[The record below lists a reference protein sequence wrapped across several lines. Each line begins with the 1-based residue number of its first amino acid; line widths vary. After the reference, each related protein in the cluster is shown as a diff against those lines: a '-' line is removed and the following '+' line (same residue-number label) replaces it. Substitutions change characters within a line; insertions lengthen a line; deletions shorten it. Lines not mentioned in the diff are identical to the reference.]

1 MIPSPKPGVKADRDA
16 LRHEMSSAG
25 CSTPEIA
32 IEMRVRFRIRPR
44 EAWRHA
50 LGWTLQGTA
59 ERISSCPGSA
69 VAADASLVGKWEK
82 WPGPS
87 SRRPTLHVLVVLATV
102 YGCDVEDLLDI
113 ADRRALPDSDLRI
126 IRSRTPEQAITAT
139 TDGAVITPEAESD
152 RVVAAATESAT
163 WAQWAEATNVGDIA
177 LEQVFADV
185 RTLACQYLNGDAVVL
200 FNRTRRLRDRVF
212 ALLEGHQPP
221 RQSADLYVSAG
232 YLCGL
237 LAWISSDL
245 GNLRAADT
253 QGRTAWL
260 CAEMAGH
267 SELSAW
273 VASTRSKIAFWDGRL
288 RDAINYARRGTA
300 CRPRGS
306 VGALL
311 ACQEADAWSKLGAA
325 EETRSALRRAAAARE
340 AIVGSDEIGGLFS
353 CNPARQE
360 NYAAAAHLRIGAYHE
375 ALREADTALGHL
387 AAHYPRAG
395 GTAAQIHVSRAT
407 ALTGI
412 GHPDA
417 VMEALAPVL
426 ALPPE
431 LRFAPITER
440 MRDLGELMAAVPSAT
455 SPVPAAARRALNEW
469 CLDSAPRRF
478 ALSSGDGT
486 ADWISGHDHST

>member
-1 MIPSPKPGVKADRDA
+1 
-16 LRHEMSSAG
+16 MSSAG
-25 CSTPEIA
+25 CRTAEIA
-32 IEMRVRFRIRPR
+32 VEMRVRFRVRPR

-59 ERISSCPGSA
+59 ERISLHPGPA

-87 SRRPTLHVLVVLATV
+87 SRRPTLHVLVVLAAV
-102 YGCDVEDLLDI
+102 YGCDVEDILDI
-113 ADRRALPDSDLRI
+113 EDRLALPDSDLRI
-126 IRSRTPEQAITAT
+126 LRNRVPEKAATAALT
-139 TDGAVITPEAESD
+139 VPEPEAD
-152 RVVAAATESAT
+152 PVVAAAAESVT
-163 WAQWAEATNVGDIA
+163 WAQWAEATNVGDLA
-177 LEQVFADV
+177 MEQIFSDV
-185 RTLACQYLNGDAVVL
+185 RTLACQYLTGDAVIL
-200 FNRTRRLRDRVF
+200 FNRTRKLRDRVF

-245 GNLRAADT
+245 GSLRAADT

-288 RDAINYARRGTA
+288 RDAVNYARRGAA
-300 CRPRGS
+300 CRPQGS

-325 EETRSALRRAAAARE
+325 EETRAALRRAVVARD
-340 AIVGSDEIGGLFS
+340 AMVGGDEIGGLFS

-375 ALREADTALGHL
+375 ALSAADTALGHC
-387 AAHYPRAG
+387 AAQPTRAG

-412 GHPDA
+412 GRPDA
-417 VMEALAPVL
+417 VMDALAPVL
-426 ALPPE
+426 HLPPE
-431 LRFAPITER
+431 QRFAPITER
-440 MRDLGELMAAVPSAT
+440 MRDLGQLMTAAPSAT
-455 SPVPAAARRALNEW
+455 SAVTVAARRALHEW

-478 ALSSGDGT
+478 ALSSGDG
-486 ADWISGHDHST
+486 AGDWISGHDLST